1 MPINKLSLVALL
13 MVISHAL
20 AGTTDEWKSRTIY
33 QVLTDRFARGNGDS
47 SPCQNLSNYCGGNYR
62 GLINNLDYI
71 ANLGFDALWITPIID
86 NVDGGYHGY
95 WARNWYDVNHNFGSK
110 DDLKEL
116 VKACH
121 DRGIWIMVD
130 IVVNHVGPVGT
141 DYSSIYPFNSPDHYH
156 SYCMID
162 GGDFDGHNQWKVE
175 NCRLAG
181 LPDLNQSNEWVR
193 KELLDWVAYIRDEYN
208 IDGFR
213 LDTACE
219 VEKSFW
225 DELSNRAGIY
235 IVGEVFSG
243 NVGYVA
249 DYQNHLPGLLNYPMY
264 FTLKDVF
271 KGGQSMY
278 NIKNRL
284 DNDLTQF
291 RDMDALGIF
300 VDNHDN
306 ARFLNNDGRHNRFR
320 SALVFSFFFRG
331 ISIMYYGSEQGYG
344 GGNDPNNRE
353 QLWTNL
359 DQGSSLYK
367 FVQAAVNAR
376 KRNQVWNHPQL
387 ERWVDDNF
395 YAFARGNLFIATTNN
410 EGNQRRDIPVTWG
423 DGTRLCNI
431 FNGGDCLY
439 VSYGKLNVSL
449 DNAEP
454 KVYEIVNGGNMKT
467 KGEIL

>member
-1 MPINKLSLVALL
+1 MRIIIFQMILL
-13 MVISHAL
+13 LTNQIL
-20 AGTTDEWKSRTIY
+20 AGTTEEWKSRTVY
-33 QVLTDRFARGNGDS
+33 QLLTDRFAKDNGDT
-47 SPCQNLSNYCGGNYR
+47 SPCQNLSGYCGGNYR

-71 ANLGFDALWITPIID
+71 ANMGFDAIWITPIVD

-110 DDLKEL
+110 EDLKDL
-116 VKACH
+116 VRACH
-121 DRGIWIMVD
+121 DRGIWVMVD

-156 SYCMID
+156 NYCMID
-162 GGDFDGHNQWKVE
+162 DGDFNGGNQWKVE

-193 KELLDWVAYIRDEYN
+193 KELLDWVAYIKNEYS

-225 DELSNRAGIY
+225 DELTARAGTY

-243 NVGYVA
+243 NVPYVA

-271 KGGQSMY
+271 KGNQSMY

-284 DNDLTQF
+284 QNDLSQF

-306 ARFLNNDGRHNRFR
+306 ERFLHNDGRTNRFK

-331 ISIMYYGSEQGYG
+331 ITMVYYGSEQGYG
-344 GGNDPNNRE
+344 GGGDPQNRE
-353 QLWTNL
+353 QLWTNMN
-359 DQGSSLYK
+359 QGSDLYQ
-367 FVQAAVNAR
+367 FVKAGVSAR

-387 ERWVDDNF
+387 EKWVDDNF
-395 YAFARGNLFIATTNN
+395 YAFARGNLFVATTNQ
-410 EGNQRRDIPVTWG
+410 EGYQNRNIPVEWG
-423 DGTRLCNI
+423 NGTRLCNI
-431 FNGGDCLY
+431 FDGNDC
-439 VSYGKLNVSL
+439 LNVSDGRL
-449 DNAEP
+449 NVTLNDAAP
-454 KVYEIVNGGNMKT
+454 KVYEVAGNGKLLIKEEIV
-467 KGEIL
+467 